1 MIGMRTAAVAS
12 SEPLTPIRSG
22 TRRVVLVSLGL
33 QIPQTVALAV
43 AAIVSG
49 SAALVAQTFAATAD
63 LAVQAFLVIGV
74 RASSREADETHPVGY
89 GRERYFWALY
99 AALAIF
105 VSGFTVAVAEA
116 LRDILNPTPVA
127 SFRIGYLVLGAS
139 LILDG
144 LSFAAALRETHR
156 QARAQGRSI
165 AEQLRDTTEPAT
177 PTELIGN
184 GIAFVGAAVAIV
196 ALALAQATGSTWP
209 DTIASLLIGLALMV
223 AAVALTQLNRSLL
236 TGRGIHPELLEQMR
250 RVIAAQPGVIDVP
263 DLFAVVV
270 GPSTLVVDGDVT
282 FKDQLTVPDV
292 EAALDR
298 AAIDLRTQWPEVR
311 YVYLTPVAERRPRG
325 AERRSIPRTPR

>member
-1 MIGMRTAAVAS
+1 VASAVAP
-12 SEPLTPIRSG
+12 ETFAPVRSG
-22 TRRVVLVSLGL
+22 TRRVVLVSLAL

-89 GRERYFWALY
+89 GRERYFWSLY

-116 LRDILNPTPVA
+116 LRDIVEPTPIA
-127 SFRIGYLVLGAS
+127 SFGIGYLVLGAS

-144 LSFAAALRETHR
+144 LAFAAALRETHR
-156 QARAQGRSI
+156 QARAKSRSI
-165 AEQLRDTTEPAT
+165 AEQLRGTTEPAT
-177 PTELIGN
+177 LTELIGN
-184 GIAFVGAAVAIV
+184 GIAFAGAAVAIV

-223 AAVALTQLNRSLL
+223 AAVALTQQNRSLL
-236 TGRGIHPELLEQMR
+236 TGRGVHPELIEQMR
-250 RVIAAQPGVIDVP
+250 RSIAAHPGVVDVP
-263 DLFAVVV
+263 DLFAVVI

-282 FKDQLTVPDV
+282 FKDELTVPDV

-298 AAIDLRTQWPEVR
+298 AAIELRTQWPEVR
-311 YVYLTPVAERRPRG
+311 YVYLTPVAERRPRA
-325 AERRSIPRTPR
+325 AERRSLPRTPR